1 MESFVSPEEWT
12 AITISLKVS
21 TTAVFLSLPLAIGI
35 AWILARKTFFGKT
48 LLETIVYMPLVLPP
62 VVTGY
67 LLLYLFG
74 RRGLVGGFLNEW
86 LGLNFIFDWKGAALA
101 SAIVSFP
108 LLVRSVRIGFASV
121 DKRLEDAATTLGA
134 SPARVFMRIS
144 LPLAWQGIV
153 AGSILAFARCLGEFG
168 ATIMVAGN
176 VVGETQ
182 TIPLYVYDA
191 IQSPDGIERATG
203 VLAFSIGISAIA
215 IFSGQWLEHRS
226 RTRLK

>member
-1 MESFVSPEEWT
+1 MSPEEWT
-12 AITISLKVS
+12 AIAISLKVS
-21 TTAVFLSLPLAIGI
+21 TIAVLLSFPLAIGI
-35 AWILARKTFFGKT
+35 AWLLARKSFFGKT

-67 LLLYLFG
+67 LLLYLLG
-74 RRGLVGGFLNEW
+74 RRGTIGSFLNSCF
-86 LGLNFIFDWKGAALA
+86 GLDFIFDWKGAAIA

-108 LLVRSVRIGFASV
+108 LLVRSIRIGFASV
-121 DKRLEDAATTLGA
+121 DKTLEDAASTLGA
-134 SPARVFMRIS
+134 SPARVFMLIS
-144 LPLAWQGIV
+144 LPLAWQGII
-153 AGSILAFARCLGEFG
+153 AGIILAFARCLGEFG

-191 IQSPDGIERATG
+191 LQSPGGIDRAAG

-226 RTRLK
+226 RTHLK